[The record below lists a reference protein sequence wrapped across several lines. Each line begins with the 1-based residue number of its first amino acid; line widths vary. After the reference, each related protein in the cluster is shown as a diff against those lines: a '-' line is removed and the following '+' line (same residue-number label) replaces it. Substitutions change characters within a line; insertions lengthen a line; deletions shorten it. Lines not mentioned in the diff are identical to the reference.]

1 MSQQAYIVAGYRT
14 AVGKAPRGVFRFTRP
29 DDLAA
34 EVIKHLVQSV
44 PALDPSRVDD
54 VIVGNAVPEA
64 EQGLQMGR
72 LISLLALPLNVPGLI
87 VNRYCG
93 SGVETIAMAVGKI
106 AAGMADCIIAGG
118 TESMS
123 LVPTVGWKTVPN
135 YKLATEHPDYYMGMG
150 LTAEAVAQDY
160 KISRQDQDEFSYNSH
175 QKAIKAIAAGKFKQS
190 IVPITVEETYLDQ
203 ATGKKKN
210 RSYVVDTDEGP
221 RADTSIEAL
230 ARLRPVFAANGSV
243 TAGNSSQTSDG
254 AAFVLVMSERLV
266 KELNLEPIAR
276 MVTYAT
282 EGVDPRIMGMGPIAA
297 VPKALRQA
305 GMKLDDID
313 LIELNEA
320 FASQSL
326 AVVREL
332 GINPDKLNVNG
343 GAIALG
349 HPLGCSG
356 AKLSVQLFDELRDRG
371 QKYGMVTA
379 CVGGGQ
385 GVAGIY
391 ELLK

>member
-1 MSQQAYIVAGYRT
+1 MANTAYIVAGYRT

-34 EVIKHLVQSV
+34 EVIKHLVKSV

-72 LISLLALPLNVPGLI
+72 LISLLALPINVPGLI

-106 AAGMADCIIAGG
+106 TAGMAECIIAGG

-123 LVPTVGWKTVPN
+123 MVPTVGWKTVPN

-150 LTAEAVAQDY
+150 LTAEAVANDY

-175 QKAIKAIAAGKFKQS
+175 QKAIKAIAEGKFKKS

-221 RADTSIEAL
+221 RADTSVEAL

-332 GINPDKLNVNG
+332 GINTEKLNVNG

-356 AKLSVQLFDELRDRG
+356 AKLSIQLFDELRDRG
-371 QKYGMVTA
+371 QKYGLVTA